1 MLRRNAEAI
10 RDFDA
15 AYALRPRNWYLGSK
29 GAALA
34 DCGRPVEAEAVL
46 REALAND
53 AGYRFARGVLAKA
66 LIAQEREAEA
76 LPLARE
82 LLAEDPDD
90 VIAAEA
96 VAHACHGIDEVEEG
110 LIAIEHLLSLQP
122 DSAWGR
128 GLLGVMLCRI
138 AEYARAVDEL
148 RRSVELDGGQP
159 WVLGARSF
167 ACRMLATRAAAGDAP
182 ALLEEAVASDR
193 LAVERDPRDVSA
205 TVSLGES
212 LWRLGRREE
221 ARPLFER
228 ALQLARE
235 SSSVDFWVTKNS
247 GWAALRLA
255 WLPQHMDGPMLET
268 AEGHFVDAL
277 AKRRQRCESLDAIEV
292 MFSLALVILCSQRY
306 GLAFREYESAL
317 AVARRK
323 GAGLAQ
329 GLIEPAA
336 ADLRETLATPFHESR
351 RASVER
357 LLASMSIAPA
367 AESGVQPS

>member
-1 MLRRNAEAI
+1 
-10 RDFDA
+10 
-15 AYALRPRNWYLGSK
+15 
-29 GAALA
+29 
-34 DCGRPVEAEAVL
+34 
-46 REALAND
+46 
-53 AGYRFARGVLAKA
+53 
-66 LIAQEREAEA
+66 
-76 LPLARE
+76 
-82 LLAEDPDD
+82 
-90 VIAAEA
+90 
-96 VAHACHGIDEVEEG
+96 
-110 LIAIEHLLSLQP
+110 
-122 DSAWGR
+122 
-128 GLLGVMLCRI
+128 
-138 AEYARAVDEL
+138 
-148 RRSVELDGGQP
+148 
-159 WVLGARSF
+159 
-167 ACRMLATRAAAGDAP
+167 MLATRAAAGDAP